1 MKYSVFSV
9 AILLFISC
17 TSQKEGNHQSAH
29 QAPLKP
35 TLVANTTIADPSQ
48 FPYAVTVKD
57 LHQQEKLSSDILR
70 TGDKPTVLMF
80 WLTTCGPCAKELKSI
95 TANYAQWQQEVPFH
109 LVAMSE
115 DQDKNFNAIL
125 ERVKSEKW
133 PFETYW
139 DFNRNFGALMP
150 GSLNGLP
157 QTFIFDK
164 NGKLTY
170 SRRGYLPGYEI
181 TFFEKIKEA
190 SKS

>member
-1 MKYSVFSV
+1 MKYPVQYL
-9 AILLFISC
+9 LLFLIISC
-17 TSQKEGNHQSAH
+17 STHKPGAPASAD
-29 QAPLKP
+29 QAHLKP
-35 TLVANTTIADPSQ
+35 ALVSNPSADPGQ

-57 LHQQEKLSSDILR
+57 LNQQDKLSSEILHKR
-70 TGDKPTVLMF
+70 DRPTVLMF

-95 TANYAQWQQEVPFH
+95 TANYTQWQQEVPFH

-125 ERVKSEKW
+125 ERVRGEKW

-139 DFNRNFGALMP
+139 DYNRNFGALMP
-150 GSLNGLP
+150 GNLNGLP

-164 NGKLTY
+164 NGKLTF
-170 SRRGYLPGYEI
+170 SRRGYLPGYEA

-190 SKS
+190 AKS